1 MEWELV
7 AKLVMPGRSSLPCAD
22 CVNLASMPGIDV
34 LAVVEQEKRGW
45 PGRSPAMTK
54 KQIIFHV
61 VRKSLKM
68 LEAFSG
74 RP

>member
-1 MEWELV
+1 M
-7 AKLVMPGRSSLPCAD
+7 AGATPGH
-22 CVNLASMPGIDV
+22 
-34 LAVVEQEKRGW
+34 
-45 PGRSPAMTK
+45 TK

-74 RP
+74 WP

>member
-1 MEWELV
+1 LSKKNV
-7 AKLVMPGRSSLPCAD
+7 DGRDIARP
-22 CVNLASMPGIDV
+22 
-34 LAVVEQEKRGW
+34 
-45 PGRSPAMTK
+45 TK
-54 KQIIFHV
+54 EQIIFQV

>member
-1 MEWELV
+1 MRRLR
-7 AKLVMPGRSSLPCAD
+7 KLVCDAGHPRLG
-22 CVNLASMPGIDV
+22 
-34 LAVVEQEKRGW
+34 EQQKRGW
-45 PGRSPAMTK
+45 PGRCPAMTK
-54 KQIIFHV
+54 VQIIFHV

>member
-1 MEWELV
+1 
-7 AKLVMPGRSSLPCAD
+7 
-22 CVNLASMPGIDV
+22 MPGIHV
-34 LAVVEQEKRGW
+34 LTALSLGRIEQEKSGW
-45 PGRSPAMTK
+45 PGQRPAMTK